1 LFDFT
6 IDLVKQRDSMDSAQL
21 EHIKNQFIYVV
32 SQREQEN
39 FSLKMSIIV
48 INQLL
53 NNNIN

>member
-1 LFDFT
+1 MFDFT